1 MFGVGKDVILPDHL
15 PVATITRRSLWL
27 LRLRRTEGSKK
38 ELNLRAKWETWNLG
52 DEGSNIKDLKVR
64 FRFRRG
70 LQTQGLLHTFA
81 YAIFLCTYSVM
92 RLPDIHPH
100 VHAQI
105 LYTTFS
111 GTERSHSL
119 KVFGSWAEPI
129 LIEACSFSYSFSG
142 MATQGTR

>member
-1 MFGVGKDVILPDHL
+1 MASYSPTFLLIPATSCKTQRGKRI
-15 PVATITRRSLWL
+15 SL
-27 LRLRRTEGSKK
+27 
-38 ELNLRAKWETWNLG
+38 ETVQEHRDLEDG
-52 DEGSNIKDLKVR
+52 GSNIKDLRVR
-64 FRFRRG
+64 VRLRRG